1 MLTVLVVAVV
11 CAVVSAAVG
20 TEIVIVAADRVRRRS
35 VPLSGLVLVGGTVL
49 TGVGLA
55 LLTVYV
61 LERMT

>member
-1 MLTVLVVAVV
+1 MLTVLIVVGGAVL
-11 CAVVSAAVG
+11 AAALG
-20 TEIVIVAADRVRRRS
+20 TEIVIIAANRVRRRS
-35 VPLSGLVLVGGTVL
+35 VPLSGLVLVAGTVL